1 MIISYDTDGVM
12 LWNGKRCESEPC
24 SDEELKELEE
34 LLKEFREGDSNE

>member
-1 MIISYDTDGVM
+1 M
-12 LWNGKRCESEPC
+12 LWNDKRCESEPC